1 MLTTMRM
8 IKLVSICLLFLLVFL
23 GCASRVPYELGET
36 VHNGRKPASIEVENI
51 SSETEYFVATR
62 SILQPG
68 IKISDNC
75 GAYGYLLFAK
85 KPSEA
90 EKKRYLKICDAFLRV
105 FVPTSDALALGIDT
119 NFIMP
124 TFFPII
130 TKCPKKEAL
139 KSQFLLDNY
148 DYTYSQIVLSNIK
161 KPGKEGPY
169 LVAFQKPF
177 VPGKV
182 NKGEMLYLNLY
193 DFSDE
198 DIDRAFGVWKDM
210 IANDPNTW
218 KDGFNKTLILEAFR
232 NFLNRY
238 GQEICDTIKE
248 ISG

>member
-1 MLTTMRM
+1 MRT
-8 IKLVSICLLFLLVFL
+8 IKLVSICLLFQVLFL
-23 GCASRVPYELGET
+23 GCASRVSYELGE
-36 VHNGRKPASIEVENI
+36 VGNKGRKPASIEVENT
-51 SSETEYFVATR
+51 SSEAGYFVATR

-68 IKISDNC
+68 SKISDNY

-85 KPSEA
+85 KPSEE

-105 FVPTSDALALGIDT
+105 FVPTSEALAVGIDT
-119 NFIMP
+119 NNIMP
-124 TFFPII
+124 TFFPVIA
-130 TKCPKKEAL
+130 KCPKREAL

-182 NKGEMLYLNLY
+182 NKGTMLYLNLY
-193 DFSDE
+193 DFTDE
-198 DIDRAFGVWKDM
+198 DIDRAFEVWKDM

-218 KDGFNKTLILEAFR
+218 KEGFNKTLILEAFR

-238 GQEICDTIKE
+238 GQEICDIIKE